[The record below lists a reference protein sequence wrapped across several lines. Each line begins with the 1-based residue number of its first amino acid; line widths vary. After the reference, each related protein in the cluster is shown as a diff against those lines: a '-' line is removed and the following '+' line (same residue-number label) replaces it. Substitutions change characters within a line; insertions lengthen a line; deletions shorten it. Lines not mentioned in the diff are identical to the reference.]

1 VTWIETIEP
10 EDAEGKIA
18 DLYQR
23 VRNTDGGVDNI
34 LQAHS
39 LRPSTLEG
47 HMSLYKAVLH
57 HPANQLPA
65 WFREALGVFVSQLN
79 KCQYCVDHHAAG
91 MRRLIADEQRADA
104 TMEALQSGNWGD
116 VFKASQRAALA
127 YARVLT
133 RDPGSIDPLE
143 VEDLRAAGWNDGEI
157 LEINQV
163 VAYFAYANRTVL
175 GLGVEAG
182 GETLGLAPVA
192 GDEDDWRHA

>member
-1 VTWIETIEP
+1 MTWIETIEP
-10 EDAEGKIA
+10 EEAEGNVA

-23 VRNTDGGVDNI
+23 VRNPDGGVDNI

-39 LRPSTLEG
+39 LRPNTLEG

-79 KCQYCVDHHAAG
+79 QCQYCVDHHAAG
-91 MRRLIADEQRADA
+91 MRRLIADGQLADA
-104 TMEALQSGNWGD
+104 TMEALHSGNWGD

-127 YARVLT
+127 YARALT

-175 GLGVEAG
+175 GLGVEAD